1 MKKRTSAEIRQL
13 FLDFFAEKGHA
24 IEPSASLIPVND
36 PSLLW
41 INSGVAA
48 LKKYFDGSE
57 VPDSKRIVNAQKS
70 LRTNDVENVGVTARH
85 QTFFEMLGNFS
96 IGDYFR
102 TEAVTW
108 GWEFLTS
115 PDWIGF
121 DKDKLYVT
129 VYPSDLDTY
138 TLWRDV
144 IGLDES
150 QIVPCEDNFW
160 EVGEGPCGPCTEI
173 FYDRGE
179 AYNFDTPIEELN
191 PAGENER
198 YLEVYNIVF
207 SQYNAQA
214 GLSRDEYQ
222 ELPTKNI
229 DTGMGLERM
238 VSIIQDGAT
247 NYDTDLFLPII
258 AAIEKQSGKK
268 YLSDAETDKSMKII
282 ADHIRT
288 VTFAIADGA
297 LPSNDGRG
305 YVIRRLIRRAV
316 RFARKLGLQKAFL
329 YELSPVVAE
338 IMDAYYPYITEN
350 MEFIQKVIRAEEE
363 KFLETLHEGEELLKE
378 LLADNVTVLSGED
391 AFKLYDTYGFPIEL
405 TVEYAEEYNIEVDLT
420 AFESAMEAQRERART
435 ARGEQDSMHVQSEVL
450 RNFKVPSEF
459 LGYQSTRSRAKVIFM
474 IQDDELVDIVQ
485 AGAEAMIIMDQTPF
499 YAESGGQVADTG
511 VLVADEFQA
520 SVLDVQKAPNGQS
533 LHRVL
538 VETGTLS
545 VNMQVE
551 AIVNSNNRL
560 AITRNHTGTHLLH
573 KALKEVLGTHANQ
586 AGSLV
591 APDRLRFDFS
601 HFQALTSEELE
612 TVEAIVNDMIWRALP
627 VSIET
632 MSIDD
637 AKERGAMALFG
648 EKYGDVVRVVSA
660 GDESI
665 ELCGGIHV
673 QNTAEIGLFTIVSET
688 GIGSGIRRIEA
699 VTSRGAYELLGSY
712 KTTEAEVRKVLKL
725 KSHTPL
731 VQHVQE
737 ILAEQKLMQQKIES
751 FEAQLLNQKLSSLE
765 NEVSLVNEIPV
776 LALQLT
782 GVDANGLRQAA
793 DQLKQKLDSYVIALF
808 AATEEKVVIITA
820 VSKDLNDRGIQA
832 GSIAKTLATICG
844 GNGGGRPDFAQAGG
858 KDPNKINDAIN
869 ALYTYL
875 EELK

>member
-1 MKKRTSAEIRQL
+1 MKRRTSAEIRQL

-129 VYPSDLDTY
+129 VYPTDKDTY

-150 QIVPCEDNFW
+150 HIIPCEDNFW

-214 GLSRDEYQ
+214 GLSREEYQ

-268 YLSDAETDKSMKII
+268 YFSDPEVDKSMKII

-338 IMDAYYPYITEN
+338 IMNAYYPYISEN
-350 MEFIQKVIRAEEE
+350 MDFIQKVIRAEEE

-378 LLADNVTVLSGED
+378 LLADNTTVLSGAD

-405 TVEYAEEYNIEVDLT
+405 TVEYAEEYNIEVDLA
-420 AFESAMEAQRERART
+420 AFEVAMEAQRERART

-450 RNFKVPSEF
+450 RNFKVPSQF
-459 LGYQSTRSRAKVIFM
+459 LGYDTTTSNAKVIFM
-474 IQDDELVDIVQ
+474 LQDEQLVDSVSS
-485 AGAEAMIIMDQTPF
+485 GSEVLVIMDQTPF

-511 VLVADEFQA
+511 VLVADELQA

-538 VETGTLS
+538 VESGTLT

-573 KALKEVLGTHANQ
+573 KALKEVLGSHANQ

-612 TVEAIVNDMIWRALP
+612 AVEAIVNDMIWRALP
-627 VSIET
+627 VTIET
-632 MSIDD
+632 MSIDA

-673 QNTAEIGLFTIVSET
+673 KNTAEIGLFTIVSET

-699 VTSRGAYELLGSY
+699 VTSRGAYELLDSY
-712 KTTEAEVRKVLKL
+712 KTTETEVRKVLKL
-725 KSHTPL
+725 KNHTPL
-731 VQHVQE
+731 VQHIE
-737 ILAEQKLMQQKIES
+737 ELLAEQKTLQQKLES
-751 FEAQLLNQKLSSLE
+751 FEAQLLNQKLASLE
-765 NEVSLVNEIPV
+765 NEVTVVNNIPV
-776 LALQLT
+776 LALQLS
-782 GVDANGLRQAA
+782 GVDATGLRQAA

-808 AATEEKVVIITA
+808 AASDEKVVIITA
-820 VSKDLNDRGIQA
+820 VSKDLNERGIQA

-858 KDPNKINDAIN
+858 KDPNKINNAIN

-875 EELK
+875 EELN